1 MAHLVEMSD
10 GLPISVPPTGERKQ
24 SFQFTVHTESS
35 WNKRNDYIM
44 AAQNDAEM
52 KAWVA
57 AFKVEMYDTGRDC
70 TLHSLSSFQ
79 LAGQKNTTPNPSPPG
94 SDEDTPT
101 S

>member
-1 MAHLVEMSD
+1 MGLYCISAQMAHLVEMSD

-70 TLHSLSSFQ
+70 PLHSFSLLFSW
-79 LAGQKNTTPNPSPPG
+79 LVRRI
-94 SDEDTPT
+94 
-101 S
+101 